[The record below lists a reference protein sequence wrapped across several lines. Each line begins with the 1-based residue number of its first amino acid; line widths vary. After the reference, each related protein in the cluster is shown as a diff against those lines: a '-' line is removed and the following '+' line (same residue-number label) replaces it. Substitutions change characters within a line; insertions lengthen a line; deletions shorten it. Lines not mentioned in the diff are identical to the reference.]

1 MEYFSFVSCF
11 GHFLL
16 DLALNQP
23 AEQVSTAWGGVA
35 SRAVDGDTRLS
46 TNWFSNT
53 CMHTGWE
60 KDAWWRVD
68 LGAPFPVAEVVIVN
82 RNCTLAEKC
91 AAFMDSF
98 QIKIGKA
105 NIQSTRVVI
114 SKARSPQVFLFFC
127 AVILLCYVVSFTTDK
142 NNVCKY

>member
-16 DLALNQP
+16 DLAFDQP
-23 AEQVSTAWGGVA
+23 AEQVSTAHGGLA
-35 SRAVDGDTRLS
+35 SRAVDGDVTKKWGS
-46 TNWFSNT
+46 DT
-53 CMHTGWE
+53 CMHTNWA

-82 RNCTLAEKC
+82 RNCIPAEQC
-91 AAFMDSF
+91 AAYMDSF

-105 NIQSTRVVI
+105 NIQSTRV
-114 SKARSPQVFLFFC
+114 
-127 AVILLCYVVSFTTDK
+127 T
-142 NNVCKY
+142 